1 VNRLSLV
8 GKGVL
13 IGCAELIPSVSGGT
27 IALMTGIW
35 TKIIV
40 SLARFDRDTL
50 RMLARGDWAR
60 LWREHNLEF
69 LLLVFVGTLIGLFA
83 LARLVNWVVL
93 HQPAALM
100 ALVFGIVLGSLPRF
114 SRFFGNE
121 GRLRRLLWL
130 AAGAVTGIL
139 VSLLPTGTL
148 TANAW
153 VMFFSAMVASAA
165 ALLPGLSGAYILLL
179 IGVYDDAVRAVA
191 EIDFTMLVIIGLGI
205 GCGVML
211 FVRAIH
217 MLLSKHAEPTLAVL
231 VGLVIGTLTKIVP
244 KDLDRANIWGF
255 AQAPDAALP
264 AGTFALLGVL
274 GFVCGYAL
282 ARGVGDL
289 KAQA

>member
-1 VNRLSLV
+1 MNRLSLV

-40 SLARFDRDTL
+40 SLARFDRDTF
-50 RMLARGDWAR
+50 RMLVRGDWAR

-69 LLLVFVGTLIGLFA
+69 LLLVSVGSLIGLFS
-83 LARLVNWVVL
+83 LARLVNWVL
-93 HQPAALM
+93 MHQPAALM
-100 ALVFGIVLGSLPRF
+100 ALVSGIVLGSLPRF
-114 SRFFGNE
+114 SQFFRDE
-121 GRLRRLLWL
+121 GWRGLLVWL
-130 AAGAVTGIL
+130 AAGAVIGVI

-148 TANAW
+148 TASAW
-153 VMFFSAMVASAA
+153 VMFFGAMVASAA
-165 ALLPGLSGAYILLL
+165 ALLPGVSGAYILLL

-217 MLLSKHAEPTLAVL
+217 KLLSKHAEPTLAVL

-244 KDLDRANIWGF
+244 KDLDSANIWGF

-264 AGTFALLGVL
+264 AGTFALLGFL
-274 GFVCGYAL
+274 GIACGYAL
-282 ARGVGDL
+282 ARGVSDL